1 MNLEFAE
8 NACSMLTIPLST
20 SYATCIT
27 AEAHMGRKAFV
38 NRRNEEMRSIMQS
51 KWIVTEA
58 IHSLKYSYTP
68 SQMHILMRVN
78 CDFQHLLCM
87 IVDYFT
93 FHAR

>member
-51 KWIVTEA
+51 KWIV
-58 IHSLKYSYTP
+58 IQKLHSLKYSYSFSNAHINARELRFSTP
-68 SQMHILMRVN
+68 PLHDSRL
-78 CDFQHLLCM
+78 
-87 IVDYFT
+87 
-93 FHAR
+93 FHFP